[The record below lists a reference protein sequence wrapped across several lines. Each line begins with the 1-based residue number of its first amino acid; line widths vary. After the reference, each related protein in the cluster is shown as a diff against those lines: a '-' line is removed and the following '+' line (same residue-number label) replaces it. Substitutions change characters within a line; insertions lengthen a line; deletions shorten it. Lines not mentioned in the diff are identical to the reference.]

1 MQNKNTLDTPPNPVP
16 ELAKSDLNL
25 VWLDCEMTGLN
36 PLEHRVIEIAL
47 VVTNADLSVR
57 VEGPVIAIHQSDEEL
72 AKMDAWNRGTHG
84 RSGLTERVKASAIDE
99 AAAQAEVLR
108 FMKRYVPKAKV
119 PMCGNSI
126 GQDRRFL
133 ARYMPDLE
141 AYFHYRNVDVST
153 LKELARRWRPEL
165 VSGFKKAQKHTA
177 LADVHESIDELRY
190 YREHFLQLAPAAP
203 QPAA

>member
-36 PLEHRVIEIAL
+36 PQEHRVIEIAL

-203 QPAA
+203 QAAA